1 MFDIRPDFFYYPS
14 HLFYCGIFIMKNL
27 TLIVIIFLSF
37 LAFPAG
43 GDASYLILLRNGGK
57 LATPR
62 YWSEGNQIKFYI
74 YGGIVGIKKDSVRK
88 IEKSASENMIYVK
101 SQVRQ
106 KTTEEVSEI
115 SSKTNDREIED
126 SRAEGESIEKTG
138 EKPDI
143 DYYKEKKSL
152 LKAELDRTLDRLRE
166 ATKDRDP
173 EAKKKAREEMRKI
186 STEIYDLT
194 DELKEKNNG
203 KLPEG
208 WWEEK

>member
-1 MFDIRPDFFYYPS
+1 
-14 HLFYCGIFIMKNL
+14 MKNL

-37 LAFPAG
+37 LAFPAA
-43 GDASYLILLRNGGK
+43 GDASYLILLKNGGK
-57 LATPR
+57 LTTPR

-88 IEKSASENMIYVK
+88 IEKSASENTENMIYVK
-101 SQVRQ
+101 PQVRQ
-106 KTTEEVSEI
+106 KTTEEVSELSEI
-115 SSKTNDREIED
+115 SSKTNDREN
-126 SRAEGESIEKTG
+126 EKTG

-143 DYYKEKKSL
+143 DYYKKKKSL